1 MLFSMTLGNAH
12 PSDSL
17 AQRNAEI
24 VIIAALST
32 ELGAALGKASIPT
45 GNGGRVEVDGAS
57 ADLAILVEAYAHQGA
72 LRGGQPKKLAT
83 DVLKLT
89 WIGRQVAA
97 ERLILA
103 LADERVEAYLRR
115 PKAWLTQALIDLGV
129 EVIRVDLDAATASAL
144 VAAQTVQYR

>member
-1 MLFSMTLGNAH
+1 MTLDDAH

-17 AQRNAEI
+17 AQRDAET

-32 ELGAALGKASIPT
+32 ELGAALGKTSIPT

-57 ADLAILVEAYAHQGA
+57 ADLTILVEAYAHQGA

-83 DVLKLT
+83 DALKLT
-89 WIGRQVAA
+89 WIGRQVGAK
-97 ERLILA
+97 RLILA
-103 LADERVEAYLRR
+103 VADERVEAYLRR
-115 PKAWLTQALIDLGV
+115 PRAWLTQALTDLGV
-129 EVIRVDLDAATASAL
+129 EVIRVDLDDATESAL